1 VLLWLDRLRRGH
13 PLGGLGA
20 SVLFRLPLLR
30 QWLSMAGLEPATA
43 RNLLRRLRTPGCSTF
58 LVPGGIA
65 EMFLND
71 PDYEVVQ
78 LANRKG
84 FCKHALRAG
93 SPIVPVYIF
102 GQTQLFYTFSGRL
115 QQLMRRLSRALRVS
129 LIPFVGRS
137 WLSPFVP
144 LQNPLTVV
152 VGRPI
157 NLDVAPVEA
166 PTAEQID
173 ALHAEFTAELQ
184 RIFDTYK
191 GRHPGYSNKRLY
203 VAGADD
209 VTRWGEEEVEAIRER
224 RRLEQFHLFP
234 AKL

>member
-1 VLLWLDRLRRGH
+1 
-13 PLGGLGA
+13 
-20 SVLFRLPLLR
+20 
-30 QWLSMAGLEPATA
+30 M
-43 RNLLRRLRTPGCSTF
+43 
-58 LVPGGIA
+58 
-65 EMFLND
+65 
-71 PDYEVVQ
+71 
-78 LANRKG
+78 
-84 FCKHALRAG
+84 
-93 SPIVPVYIF
+93 PVYIF

-115 QQLMRRLSRALRVS
+115 QQLMRRLSRAPRVS

-203 VAGADD
+203 VAGEDD